1 MYFQFDLHMTY
12 LSIIVTVGVL
22 NEVQRKLKIAY
33 KALDSSEY
41 PHCYIK
47 LALVRDEMYAIR
59 DKKLNEITRHTL
71 QGQVDEILKIKEPIT
86 LEDVFHYN
94 NLPCPRLLLILGA
107 PGKHHHLYLMCVY
120 VVLLHSYS

>member
-12 LSIIVTVGVL
+12 LSLIVTVGVL
-22 NEVQRKLKIAY
+22 NEVQRKLKAAY
-33 KALDSSEY
+33 KHFDSFDH
-41 PHCYIK
+41 PHCYIQ
-47 LALVRDEMYAIR
+47 LALVRDELCNIR

-71 QGQVDEILKIKEPIT
+71 QGQVDEILKIKEPLRT

-107 PGKHHHLYLMCVY
+107 PGKHLYPLCVY
-120 VVLLHSYS
+120 M